1 MDQGDFERF
10 LVAVQDGDRARATD
24 LVRQYEPYIRRLIHQ
39 RLGDHRVRHVVD
51 SVDICQSVMADF
63 FEKAEPGRLVFR
75 SPDDLRRL
83 LVTMALNKLRN
94 WARHEGR
101 REGDVPEG
109 WDPIASEPSPSSA
122 AAAIDEV
129 QFLKGRLPPL
139 EARLFELSRVKGW
152 TWDEI
157 ARVEGGKPDTL
168 RMRLTRAV
176 ARALGERGG
185 SGSGH
190 GT

>member
-1 MDQGDFERF
+1 M
-10 LVAVQDGDRARATD
+10 
-24 LVRQYEPYIRRLIHQ
+24 
-39 RLGDHRVRHVVD
+39 
-51 SVDICQSVMADF
+51 
-63 FEKAEPGRLVFR
+63 
-75 SPDDLRRL
+75 
-83 LVTMALNKLRN
+83 
-94 WARHEGR
+94 RHEGR

-168 RMRLTRAV
+168 RMRLTRTIAQG
-176 ARALGERGG
+176 ARRAGRKRVRSWNLRRARPITTDRPAI
-185 SGSGH
+185 S
-190 GT
+190 